1 VRRFACPARAI
12 GDIRAAMDGN
22 LKIFS
27 GSAHPALAR
36 AICDH
41 VGIHLGKSHTHRF
54 SNENLKV
61 KIEENVREQDVF
73 VLQPSCPPVS
83 EGILELLIMIDALR
97 GSSARR
103 ITAVMPYF
111 PYARSDKKDEP
122 RISITARLM
131 ADLLETAGADRVLTM
146 DLHSPQVQG
155 FFRVPADQLS
165 ATPLICAELLKTDL
179 SNAVVVAPDAGEAK
193 DAARVAKRLNVP
205 LAIIDKRRFG
215 DDEAPQAIHL
225 VGDVRGKRAIIIDDE
240 IATAGTIVESVEFVR
255 KQGAERVTVAAV
267 HPVLSGPAAVRLRNA
282 VVDDYLFTD
291 SLPIPELKQNPRIAT
306 ISVAGLF
313 AEAIMRIHDGRS
325 VSAMFA

>member
-1 VRRFACPARAI
+1 
-12 GDIRAAMDGN
+12 MDGN

-36 AICDH
+36 SICEH
-41 VGIHLGKSHTHRF
+41 VGIALGRSHTHRF

-61 KIEENVREQDVF
+61 KIQENVREQDVF

-97 GSSARR
+97 GASARR

-155 FFRVPADQLS
+155 FFRIPADQLS
-165 ATPLICAELLKTDL
+165 ATPLICAQLLRSDL

-193 DAARVAKRLNVP
+193 DAAGVAKRLNVP

-215 DDEAPQAIHL
+215 DDEAARATHL
-225 VGDVRGKRAIIIDDE
+225 VGDVRGKRVIIIDDE
-240 IATAGTIVESVEFVR
+240 IATAGTIVEAVEFVR
-255 KQGAERVTVAAV
+255 KEGAERVTVAAV
-267 HPVLSGPAAVRLRNA
+267 HPVLSGPAPARLQNA
-282 VVDDYLFTD
+282 HVDDFLFTD
-291 SLPIPELKQNPRIAT
+291 SLPIPEANRNPRIST